1 LERTSESIAAFVDLQ
16 AVSEAAEPQSPPT
29 EQDELNESVSAQK
42 TSRWLDDMG
51 IPILRATRSWIQYGT
66 VGFAVMCILI
76 GALEGLLGR

>member
-1 LERTSESIAAFVDLQ
+1 LERTSESTAALVDLPP
-16 AVSEAAEPQSPPT
+16 VSEAAEPQSPPA
-29 EQDELNESVSAQK
+29 EQNELNESVSAQK
-42 TSRWLDDMG
+42 ASRWLDDMG